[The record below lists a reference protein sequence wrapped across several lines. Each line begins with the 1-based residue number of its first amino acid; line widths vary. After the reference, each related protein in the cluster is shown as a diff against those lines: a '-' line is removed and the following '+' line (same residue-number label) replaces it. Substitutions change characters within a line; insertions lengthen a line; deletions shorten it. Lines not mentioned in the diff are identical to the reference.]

1 MPLPTIFRNRRA
13 SAIVARM
20 RHVTR
25 VELMDGPPG
34 LPPMLDI
41 NRSSEPEVSE
51 GPEGPAAGSCLV
63 IVAREERA
71 RRESLLRMFAGDGTE
86 VIVDRRLGERR
97 RSASAGGGRRRGP
110 RRRQD
115 ISLDL
120 QTRGWALV
128 RR

>member
-1 MPLPTIFRNRRA
+1 
-13 SAIVARM
+13 
-20 RHVTR
+20 
-25 VELMDGPPG
+25 MDGTPG

-41 NRSSEPEVSE
+41 NRSSEPEVS
-51 GPEGPAAGSCLV
+51 EGPAAGSCLV

-71 RRESLLRMFAGDGTE
+71 RRESLRRMFAGDGTE

-97 RSASAGGGRRRGP
+97 RSESAGGGRRRGP